1 MTSQIAELTTDL
13 ENQEREYDRIS
24 DLLEQ
29 EKLVN
34 SENQATMNALQ
45 DEVGKMHNV
54 LREKDKQIE
63 KLETVEENSSDD
75 DSDGITEELLEDYKE
90 ALQYMPR
97 AMRKEVARN
106 METFGFEDDE
116 EDEYYGE
123 FDSAQLTLET
133 IADDDNFDGE
143 AVTVVKDLYTEDDF
157 SFQRVPRRESEIANS
172 GGRPTVIT
180 NHLVPDANPPPKT
193 LQSYT
198 SVSETPVRKPSV
210 ASSPK
215 TSRMSIC
222 RRRNIPKQASMSALD
237 ISMKRRSTYKQRP
250 SPGTALKQSSL
261 TSSPKSLSRTS
272 SRRNFSQVDSF
283 TDEELDE
290 MREEGIRKANLK
302 KNMLKLVPMLAP
314 FIKPPKLTFKV
325 VAIAVRFMVR
335 FKKAI
340 DTQDFHLLGLLG
352 RKEELRRA
360 HKEYEQL
367 PVTIKHLEYKLKN
380 FSAIEA
386 KYKDQIENMSDTIAR
401 LSERNSEFVE
411 RAASHAGDIE
421 ALNTDLK
428 RQHIIGQCQRNF
440 AAELSE
446 TLGII
451 RNRIYML
458 IKYEGDIPVSLREED
473 ANKLEDKSIIR
484 ELTEEEEE
492 EERLKMKYRVT
503 QLFRKLRV
511 HVMDISNF
519 VQENK
524 RIRPISTFALGKFP
538 DFYSFGSKFR
548 NELRNLQ
555 LFKKRALTGILCR

>member
-143 AVTVVKDLYTEDDF
+143 AVAVVKDLYTEDDF

-198 SVSETPVRKPSV
+198 SVSETPARKPSV

-215 TSRMSIC
+215 TSRMSIS

-401 LSERNSEFVE
+401 LSERNSEYVE

>member
-1 MTSQIAELTTDL
+1 
-13 ENQEREYDRIS
+13 
-24 DLLEQ
+24 
-29 EKLVN
+29 
-34 SENQATMNALQ
+34 
-45 DEVGKMHNV
+45 
-54 LREKDKQIE
+54 
-63 KLETVEENSSDD
+63 
-75 DSDGITEELLEDYKE
+75 
-90 ALQYMPR
+90 
-97 AMRKEVARN
+97 
-106 METFGFEDDE
+106 
-116 EDEYYGE
+116 
-123 FDSAQLTLET
+123 
-133 IADDDNFDGE
+133 
-143 AVTVVKDLYTEDDF
+143 
-157 SFQRVPRRESEIANS
+157 
-172 GGRPTVIT
+172 
-180 NHLVPDANPPPKT
+180 
-193 LQSYT
+193 
-198 SVSETPVRKPSV
+198 
-210 ASSPK
+210 
-215 TSRMSIC
+215 
-222 RRRNIPKQASMSALD
+222 MSALD
-237 ISMKRRSTYKQRP
+237 IGMKRRGTYKQRP

-367 PVTIKHLEYKLKN
+367 PVTIKHLEYKLQN

-401 LSERNSEFVE
+401 LSERNSEYVE